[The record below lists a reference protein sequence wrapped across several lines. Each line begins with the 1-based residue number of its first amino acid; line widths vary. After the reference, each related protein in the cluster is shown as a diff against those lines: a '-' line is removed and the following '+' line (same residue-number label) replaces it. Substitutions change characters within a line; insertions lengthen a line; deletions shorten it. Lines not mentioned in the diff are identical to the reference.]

1 MTDIPKIA
9 EDLFNALVTIPDPEE
24 WPDYINGNALVAHDL
39 YSFYYGLK
47 IGFQLSSAVR
57 ERDFNPSGE

>member
-9 EDLFNALVTIPDPEE
+9 EDLFNALVTIPAPEE
-24 WPDYINGNALVAHDL
+24 WPDYISSPLVAHDL

-57 ERDFNPSGE
+57 ERDFNPSGD